1 MLIMHTTI
9 PLLGAHRILGFRAL
23 LIALLLLGLGAGAA
37 MAVETPRYEVELKD
51 GPFEVRVY
59 PPLLAAEVAV
69 EGEREAAINRGFRLL
84 ADYIFGANRSRA
96 KVAMT
101 APVTQTPSE
110 KIAMTAPV
118 TQTPQG
124 GERSWSVRFIMPA
137 QYTRA
142 TIPEPLDPAVRL
154 VEEPARR
161 VAALRFSGFSTAD
174 RLARKSAELEAAI
187 RAKGL
192 KPSGPI
198 TFAFYDPP
206 WTPPFLR
213 RSEVMAPLSGE

>member
-1 MLIMHTTI
+1 MVVMPGTI
-9 PLLGAHRILGFRAL
+9 SGLRRRCTPLRAVFA
-23 LIALLLLGLGAGAA
+23 ALLLLGLGAGPA
-37 MAVETPRYEVELKD
+37 MAVETPRYEVKLKD
-51 GPFEVRVY
+51 GPFEVRAY

-124 GERSWSVRFIMPA
+124 KAWSVRFIMPA
-137 QYTRA
+137 QYTRE
-142 TIPEPLDPAVRL
+142 TIPEPLDPAVRI
-154 VEEPARR
+154 VEEPAWR

-192 KPSGPI
+192 KAAGPI

-213 RSEVMAPLSGE
+213 RSEVMAPVSGE